1 MVVGTNPVVSQEIKT
16 FLREALEDL
25 RELIMELEEVQTRR
39 ESEVAENNDT
49 DEVDKPGQDS
59 STPLL
64 SQSLEEFNTVV
75 TEIPETYKT
84 WSLMG
89 L

>member
-1 MVVGTNPVVSQEIKT
+1 
-16 FLREALEDL
+16 
-25 RELIMELEEVQTRR
+25 MELGEVQTRG
-39 ESEVAENNDT
+39 ESEVAESNDT

-64 SQSLEEFNTVV
+64 SQSLEEFNTAVA
-75 TEIPETYKT
+75 EIPETYK
-84 WSLMG
+84 MG